1 MDGTDDDVRVTIVA
15 HVESD
20 DVRSSSQG
28 SDRGGNAGL
37 DVGDEERNTES
48 GSNRQAHAMHRGLRE
63 RRQLIDDDAIGL
75 LDGLYRTRER
85 RVSRITG
92 RAALPKAYIPLPLLL
107 WTAGGT
113 RLCVPAAQPLYIV
126 ILGGAA
132 LKHAV
137 TIRARW

>member
-48 GSNRQAHAMHRGLRE
+48 GSIVKPMPC
-63 RRQLIDDDAIGL
+63 IGVC
-75 LDGLYRTRER
+75 DN
-85 RVSRITG
+85 
-92 RAALPKAYIPLPLLL
+92 
-107 WTAGGT
+107 AGN
-113 RLCVPAAQPLYIV
+113 
-126 ILGGAA
+126 
-132 LKHAV
+132 
-137 TIRARW
+137 